1 MGVGFLYRGL
11 AAGRMGVI
19 APVSAIG
26 SALLPVVVGVALGER
41 PGTLVWAGV
50 VLAVPGVW
58 LVASGTD
65 DQAPS
70 EPATRGLLDGI
81 LAGVGFG
88 LFFVSIGQVPA
99 GGGVAPLAVAQG
111 SALLCLVG
119 LALVTRSAWVP
130 RSRTSLW
137 GLAAGTIGAAS
148 AGAFLAATQS
158 GLLTVVAVLSALYP
172 AVTVVLAVVVLRER
186 VLRSQAVGLA
196 LCVATMI
203 LVASG

>member
-1 MGVGFLYRGL
+1 M
-11 AAGRMGVI
+11 
-19 APVSAIG
+19 
-26 SALLPVVVGVALGER
+26 
-41 PGTLVWAGV
+41 
-50 VLAVPGVW
+50 
-58 LVASGTD
+58 
-65 DQAPS
+65 
-70 EPATRGLLDGI
+70 
-81 LAGVGFG
+81 
-88 LFFVSIGQVPA
+88 
-99 GGGVAPLAVAQG
+99 
-111 SALLCLVG
+111 
-119 LALVTRSAWVP
+119 
-130 RSRTSLW
+130 